1 MARTTRS
8 RRARRRSHG
17 AARGVRGRARHG
29 RLDEHVL
36 RTRGRCSG
44 ARATRTAP
52 ALRPSRPWSSG
63 SKIPATTCAGRGARV
78 EASSCGADGSHAAR
92 REAAA
97 RRTKNSRR
105 TASPPPCSSTSSDEH
120 GGEAA
125 TSCTSS
131 VGAIAAR
138 AARDG
143 VDDVRRLTA
152 AAAWSACS
160 PVDLVHWRHR
170 EQIFRIVTNY
180 LTSDALDARGSN

>member
-17 AARGVRGRARHG
+17 AATRRARSS
-29 RLDEHVL
+29 
-36 RTRGRCSG
+36 T
-44 ARATRTAP
+44 T
-52 ALRPSRPWSSG
+52 RPSRR
-63 SKIPATTCAGRGARV
+63 TDTCFAHVDGAPGHVPRAQLQLCARV
-78 EASSCGADGSHAAR
+78 VLDQ
-92 REAAA
+92 AAA
-97 RRTKNSRR
+97 KFQPQPAQAEVRGLRPAAAERMARTRRGERRRRSAQKNSRR

-152 AAAWSACS
+152 AAAWPACS
-160 PVDLVHWRHR
+160 PVDLVHWRHVASKYFGLFN
-170 EQIFRIVTNY
+170 QLF
-180 LTSDALDARGSN
+180 DFGCF